1 MNTEKLKEFVL
12 KNPDLV
18 SVKQSKKYPDLF
30 VVKYNKKVFW
40 DDLWTPELELCRGLV
55 VDKDWNIVVRP
66 FNKIYNY
73 GIEDRAP
80 KFHPTEY
87 VRAYRKVNGFMAALT
102 YTEDYGLIISTT
114 GSLDSEY
121 CKMIEESLEK
131 YFTNGLDVTLNQVFD
146 TAYTHLFECVHPN
159 DSHIIPEFP
168 GMYYL
173 GSTSTDLF
181 ENRVFHDDNV
191 AKNFDMI
198 DTIYCTI
205 QELQDHVKTVKHE
218 GYVFYNKDGLVSKI
232 KSPYYLIN
240 KFFARKNV
248 INGFTSDK
256 AKRFFDEEFY
266 PLIDYIKKDQEYF
279 TNLSEQDRLLY
290 IRKYLQG

>member
-30 VVKYNKKVFW
+30 VVKYSKKVFW
-40 DDLWTPELELCRGLV
+40 DDLWTPELERCRGLV
-55 VDKDWNIVVRP
+55 VDKDWNVVVRP

-73 GIEDRAP
+73 GIEERAP
-80 KFHPTEY
+80 KFDPTEY

-102 YTEDYGLIISTT
+102 FDHKHGLIVSTT
-114 GSLDSEY
+114 GSLDSNY
-121 CKMIEESLEK
+121 CKMIEESLSRYDFK
-131 YFTNGLDVTLNQVFD
+131 RLIDYRIVTGDLGR
-146 TAYTHLFECVHPN
+146 THLFECIHPN
-159 DSHIIPEFP
+159 DPHIIPEFP

-173 GSTSTDLF
+173 GSMERCLDH
-181 ENRVFHDDNV
+181 RYVDFHESVSYHFANPESMV
-191 AKNFDMI
+191 
-198 DTIYCTI
+198 CTV

-218 GYVFYNKDGLVSKI
+218 GYVFYNKEGLASKI
-232 KSPYYLIN
+232 KSPWYLIN
-240 KFFARKNV
+240 KFFARKDV
-248 INGFTSDK
+248 INDVVSNK
-256 AKRFFDEEFY
+256 AKEIFDEEFY
-266 PLIDYIKKDQEYF
+266 PLIDYIKKDQLHF